1 MDDPYYSKVLV
12 AKLEQV
18 LTNMGLFF
26 ISNFDKGVAR
36 YPTNI

>member
-12 AKLEQV
+12 AKFEQV
-18 LTNMGLFF
+18 LTDMRLFS

-36 YPTNI
+36 YPENN